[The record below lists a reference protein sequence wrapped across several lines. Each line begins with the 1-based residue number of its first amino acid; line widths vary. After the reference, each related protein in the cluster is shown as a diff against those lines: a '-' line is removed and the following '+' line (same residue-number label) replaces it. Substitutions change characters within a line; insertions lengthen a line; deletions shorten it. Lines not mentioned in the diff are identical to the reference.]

1 MDGFAASAAVLAGW
15 VGEADLSNA
24 FLLAAGFSFLA
35 LVLGS
40 FTPKKVP
47 MSAGE
52 QAKA

>member
-47 MSAGE
+47 VAAGE